1 MSSHDPIAALEIGTT
16 NTTLAIGEPE
26 GDNRIRIAAICTI
39 PSTGVRK
46 SQIIE
51 ISQAAHSVDSVLKS
65 MEREFHYAI
74 GQAYLAVSG
83 PHIRTK
89 YLDTQWQLLGKTVED
104 DDLREI
110 YNRSLE
116 TGLDPD
122 ERMLLDESEIGYGID
137 GHDTPDPKGM
147 AGHVLMRR
155 SLCIHGDAKRVAD
168 AKSAVQRAKLEISDV
183 YFAGSCAANAV
194 LKPADRAAGV
204 LTIDL
209 GGGSTTYTVHEN
221 GRMIHAGVVGV
232 GGDHVTNDI
241 RSAFSITHT
250 QAEELKKNVSAQVG
264 GEGSNR
270 ISVASTTP
278 GFDPVTISRRAAE
291 TVVNARLQELFAVIL
306 DQLDREN
313 LAHRFNSGVVLTG
326 GVAATPGIAALAEH
340 VLGRRTRIGTFN
352 DGIVPCEN
360 APEAHTY
367 ATVAGLLLAAYRS
380 QDPHANSNPLKR
392 LFGGF
397 FG

>member
-1 MSSHDPIAALEIGTT
+1 MSSHDPIAALEIGTS
-16 NTTLAIGEPE
+16 NTTLAIGESE
-26 GDNRIRIAAICTI
+26 GDNRIRIAAISSI

-46 SQIIE
+46 SQIIA
-51 ISQAAHSVDSVLKS
+51 ISQAAHSVTSVLKHV
-65 MEREFHYAI
+65 ERDFRYAI
-74 GQAYLAVSG
+74 GQACLAVSG

-89 YLDTQWQLLGKTVED
+89 RLDTQWQLLGKTVED

-122 ERMLLDESEIGYGID
+122 ERMLLDEAEIGYGID
-137 GHDTPDPKGM
+137 GHDTPEPKGM
-147 AGHVLMRR
+147 AGHVLLRR

-168 AKSAVQRAKLEISDV
+168 AKHAAQHAKLEISDV

-221 GRMIHAGVVGV
+221 GKMIHAGVVGV
-232 GGDHVTNDI
+232 GGDHVSNDV
-241 RSAFSITHT
+241 RSAFSITHA
-250 QAEELKKNVSAQVG
+250 QAEELKKSVSAQVG
-264 GEGSNR
+264 GGGSAR
-270 ISVASTTP
+270 IAINSTTP

-291 TVVNARLQELFAVIL
+291 TVINARLQELFAVIL

-313 LAHRFNSGVVLTG
+313 LSHRFNSGVVLTG
-326 GVAATPGIAALAEH
+326 GMAATPGIAALAEH

-352 DGIVPCEN
+352 GDIIPCEN
-360 APEAHTY
+360 GPAPYTY
-367 ATVAGLLLAAYRS
+367 ATVAGLILAAFRTQY
-380 QDPHANSNPLKR
+380 PPAAANPIKR
-392 LFGGF
+392 FFGGF